1 MAFSDYQTTLRGPQT
16 VTSWPDTNTPQMEIN
31 RALLRNDFLPT
42 APQAP
47 PNTGSTELF
56 PDDPLSTHQKFG
68 PPTLDNWLPDCGAT
82 CHKIPVFS
90 DLWDTE
96 TCNIPVSLADGTT
109 KISTFKGT
117 TKCYYTTDEG
127 QRSIFGLTDVC
138 FIECLSHHLLSLTAI
153 SATQNFPVVIRN
165 RATTICFPDNSKYT
179 WPLLLHELPTQ
190 QAIST
195 MSQPENATP
204 SDTIFHPAFEQNDD
218 TTQKPDTSR
227 PTTSLPLDHIL
238 SLCTV
243 EFQNLMTGSLHQAWN
258 KHTLSP
264 AINKNTWPICIS
276 ISQEHAQS
284 KIPLKQGSEPFH
296 QLHLD
301 LMRNLFCLDSLLQQT
316 IHPNF
321 SGWIG
326 LPTESTASI
335 ITALKS
341 WLTQTELLG
350 RTKSV
355 RFIRTDAGS
364 AFTSAKFIAA
374 SNDLGI
380 KLEAAAPEHQEMN
393 GICEAKW
400 RKVHNTANILL
411 NTAWLG
417 SAFFHHAHA
426 YAIHIV
432 NSCPAKNVTDQNG
445 NPTTPYQYS
454 YGRKPSLANFR
465 VFGCP
470 VYFKRYEPT
479 FRNKLTT
486 YKQQLWHASCGI
498 FIGFPENSA
507 IWLVYSPEHP
517 QRIVITRDAYFDKD
531 FSSALAL
538 DSKPFAR
545 AIPIWSHLDPNWL
558 QTSDN
563 SEPSIVHQTGSAAN
577 LGNSPI

>member
-1 MAFSDYQTTLRGPQT
+1 
-16 VTSWPDTNTPQMEIN
+16 
-31 RALLRNDFLPT
+31 
-42 APQAP
+42 
-47 PNTGSTELF
+47 
-56 PDDPLSTHQKFG
+56 
-68 PPTLDNWLPDCGAT
+68 
-82 CHKIPVFS
+82 
-90 DLWDTE
+90 
-96 TCNIPVSLADGTT
+96 
-109 KISTFKGT
+109 
-117 TKCYYTTDEG
+117 
-127 QRSIFGLTDVC
+127 
-138 FIECLSHHLLSLTAI
+138 
-153 SATQNFPVVIRN
+153 
-165 RATTICFPDNSKYT
+165 
-179 WPLLLHELPTQ
+179 
-190 QAIST
+190 

-204 SDTIFHPAFEQNDD
+204 PSETTFSPAFEQHVD
-218 TTQKPDTSR
+218 TTQQHDTSR
-227 PTTSLPLDHIL
+227 TTTSLPLETMSRRLAHRN
-238 SLCTV
+238 
-243 EFQNLMTGSLHQAWN
+243 FRNLMTGSLHNAWN
-258 KHTLSP
+258 DHTLSP
-264 AINKNTWPICIS
+264 AIDKNTWPIRIS
-276 ISQEHAQS
+276 ISQKHARS
-284 KIPLKQGSEPFH
+284 KIPLRQGSEPFH

-301 LMRNLFCLDSLLQQT
+301 LMRNPFRFGITTATNYSAYLFIVTTPGKLT
-316 IHPNF
+316 
-321 SGWIG
+321 GWIG

-374 SNDLGI
+374 CNDLGI

-400 RKVHNTANILL
+400 REVHNTANILL
-411 NTAWLG
+411 NTARLG
-417 SAFFHHAHA
+417 GAFFHHAHA

-479 FRNKLTT
+479 FRNKLIT
-486 YKQQLWHASCGI
+486 YKQQLQHASRGI

-507 IWLVYSPEHP
+507 GWLVYSPEHP

-531 FSSALAL
+531 FSSVLAF

-545 AIPIWSHLDPNWL
+545 AIPI
-558 QTSDN
+558 
-563 SEPSIVHQTGSAAN
+563 
-577 LGNSPI
+577 